1 MIAILNFPN
10 HYKGDTFKNKQIIFN
25 FDLTGATI
33 KIKFKLQVNSPVAF
47 SWLTADGTISIID
60 AVNGRIT
67 MNSKIIDVAPATYIF
82 DCQITFADGRVQT
95 YFAGTIIIEQD
106 ITK

>member
-1 MIAILNFPN
+1 L
-10 HYKGDTFKNKQIIFN
+10 
-25 FDLTGATI
+25 L
-33 KIKFKLQVNSPVAF
+33 F

-67 MNSKIIDVAPATYIF
+67 MNSKIIDVAPIYF

-95 YFAGTIIIEQD
+95 YFAGTIIEQD

>member
-1 MIAILNFPN
+1 VILLKIN
-10 HYKGDTFKNKQIIFN
+10 IFN

-60 AVNGRIT
+60 AVNVG
-67 MNSKIIDVAPATYIF
+67 SKIVMLHQQHIF
-82 DCQITFADGRVQT
+82 
-95 YFAGTIIIEQD
+95 
-106 ITK
+106 

>member
-1 MIAILNFPN
+1 VL
-10 HYKGDTFKNKQIIFN
+10 Q
-25 FDLTGATI
+25 L

-47 SWLTADGTISIID
+47 LGLTADGTISIID

-82 DCQITFADGRVQT
+82 DCQITLLMVGYKHILLVQ
-95 YFAGTIIIEQD
+95 
-106 ITK
+106 

>member
-1 MIAILNFPN
+1 L
-10 HYKGDTFKNKQIIFN
+10 
-25 FDLTGATI
+25 L
-33 KIKFKLQVNSPVAF
+33 F

-67 MNSKIIDVAPATYIF
+67 MNSKILMLHQQHIFF

>member
-10 HYKGDTFKNKQIIFN
+10 HYKVILLKKQIIFN
-25 FDLTGATI
+25 FDLTGAI
-33 KIKFKLQVNSPVAF
+33 KIKFKFTSQFTSCF

-67 MNSKIIDVAPATYIF
+67 MNSKIIDV
-82 DCQITFADGRVQT
+82 
-95 YFAGTIIIEQD
+95 
-106 ITK
+106 

>member
-1 MIAILNFPN
+1 LLF
-10 HYKGDTFKNKQIIFN
+10 
-25 FDLTGATI
+25 
-33 KIKFKLQVNSPVAF
+33 
-47 SWLTADGTISIID
+47 LTADGTISIID